1 MVWYRRQEI
10 SSPCKQHQVLVRIKT
25 MKKNANPE
33 IKTKGTMTKTV
44 VVKRGTSWYVV
55 GMTIPR
61 PINDR
66 KFC

>member
-1 MVWYRRQEI
+1 
-10 SSPCKQHQVLVRIKT
+10 

-66 KFC
+66 KFF